1 MFAQI
6 SSRSHDADRY
16 RITESHDCCNLR
28 LFLQETLRGLITCLH
43 RIPARNICKLR
54 PVIMLPLIYSPLAA
68 FISIETYLFLGHLP
82 SYDSDASVAFFK
94 KIPCHIVCRC
104 RVIYRYGGYVV
115 ICKNLSAGRDYDSRD
130 LKLFHTLIK
139 KCKIGTQKHDS
150 LRIHAMSEFDGILDL
165 VTILVY
171 VLHYDILIIS
181 SKQVLY
187 PLYYIRKQHI
197 LVSFYD
203 DNHRR
208 FR

>member
-1 MFAQI
+1 
-6 SSRSHDADRY
+6 
-16 RITESHDCCNLR
+16 
-28 LFLQETLRGLITCLH
+28 
-43 RIPARNICKLR
+43 
-54 PVIMLPLIYSPLAA
+54 
-68 FISIETYLFLGHLP
+68 
-82 SYDSDASVAFFK
+82 
-94 KIPCHIVCRC
+94 
-104 RVIYRYGGYVV
+104 
-115 ICKNLSAGRDYDSRD
+115 
-130 LKLFHTLIK
+130 
-139 KCKIGTQKHDS
+139 
-150 LRIHAMSEFDGILDL
+150 MSKFDGILNL